1 MKNINEL
8 LRIMRVC
15 EDWTLKEMSD
25 KIDLSVSYLSEIE
38 NGKKEPTLQKLEDY
52 SDIFKIDLSDIFVL
66 IESINHVNDVRI
78 LRKRLMKKYIEII

>member
-15 EDWTLKEMSD
+15 EDWTLKEMSN

-38 NGKKEPTLQKLEDY
+38 NGKKEPTLQILEDY